1 MRARPIFG
9 VAAAVCAAGLLAGCG
24 GSSGAGSGSATIGG
38 GASVAPAD
46 AVAFAAVDTNASSSQ
61 WQAVNSL
68 LQKFPSHD
76 ALMTK
81 LEQSFAQKTKLSWA
95 DDVKPALGPELDLV
109 VLPAASNGKPELVG
123 LVQPGDSAKLD
134 ALLQKLGAS
143 HGKTF
148 VTAQVGGWTAV
159 AGSQAALDAVSGATA
174 HLSDSN
180 TYQDATAKLS
190 GDALA
195 SVYANGTEAHQLLGS
210 LGKSLPSASSG
221 AQVQWVSADVVAASD
236 GLKVDGFVRT
246 QGGAAPAQPYASA
259 LVSKIPSGALAVA
272 DFNGTT
278 AAAAAA
284 KATATGPLA
293 SVGKT
298 LGGETALYV
307 SPGDPIPS
315 ITLVTQPADP
325 QAAVDA
331 LDKAIAG
338 LGSAAGSGTG
348 ASSGLDLGAIL
359 ANIHVYHAV
368 VGSTLVASTSQQA
381 ISDFQGGGQKLAD
394 DGAFKDA
401 TSAASMPAETNGF
414 VYVNLKD
421 ALPLVEGLAGLMGAK
436 LPAGLDGNLAPLHSA
451 TAYAVTSGDETSF
464 TAFVEIH

>member
-1 MRARPIFG
+1 MAL
-9 VAAAVCAAGLLAGCG
+9 VQ
-24 GSSGAGSGSATIGG
+24 
-38 GASVAPAD
+38 PAD
-46 AVAFAAVDTNASSSQ
+46 A
-61 WQAVNSL
+61 
-68 LQKFPSHD
+68 
-76 ALMTK
+76 
-81 LEQSFAQKTKLSWA
+81 
-95 DDVKPALGPELDLV
+95 
-109 VLPAASNGKPELVG
+109 
-123 LVQPGDSAKLD
+123 AKLD
-134 ALLQKLGAS
+134 ALLEKIGAAS
-143 HGKTF
+143 GKTY
-148 VTAQVGGWTAV
+148 VSAQVGGWTAV
-159 AGSQAALDAVSGATA
+159 AGTQAALDAVTGATT

-195 SVYANGTEAHQLLGS
+195 SVYANGTEAQQLLGS
-210 LGKSLPSASSG
+210 LGKTLPSASSG
-221 AQVQWVSADVVAASD
+221 AQVQWVSADVVAVSN

-284 KATATGPLA
+284 KATAKGPLA
-293 SVGKT
+293 TLGAT
-298 LGGETALYV
+298 LGGETALYL

-315 ITLVTQPADP
+315 VTLVTQPADP
-325 QAAVDA
+325 QAAADA

-359 ANIHVYHAV
+359 ANIHLYHAID
-368 VGSTLVASTSQQA
+368 GGTLIASTSQQA
-381 ISDFQGGGQKLAD
+381 IADFQGGGQKLAD
-394 DGAFKDA
+394 DGTFKDA

-421 ALPLVEGLAGLMGAK
+421 ALPLVEGLVGMMGTT
-436 LPAGLDGNLAPLHSA
+436 LPAGIQGNLAPLNTA
-451 TAYAVTSGDETSF
+451 TAYATASGDEASF
-464 TAFVEIH
+464 TVFVEIR

>member
-24 GSSGAGSGSATIGG
+24 GFSGAGSGSATIGA

-46 AVAFAAVDTNASSSQ
+46 AVAFVAVDTNASSSQ

-109 VLPAASNGKPELVG
+109 VLPAAANGKPELVG

-210 LGKSLPSASSG
+210 LGKSLPAPAASA
-221 AQVQWVSADVVAASD
+221 QLQWVSADVVAES
-236 GLKVDGFVRT
+236 GGVKIDGFVRT
-246 QGGAAPAQPYASA
+246 QGGSAPASPYAST
-259 LVSKIPSGALAVA
+259 LVSKIPSGALLVA
-272 DFNGTT
+272 DFD
-278 AAAAAA
+278 AAAA
-284 KATATGPLA
+284 KARATTARCPR
-293 SVGKT
+293 
-298 LGGETALYV
+298 
-307 SPGDPIPS
+307 SPGR
-315 ITLVTQPADP
+315 
-325 QAAVDA
+325 
-331 LDKAIAG
+331 
-338 LGSAAGSGTG
+338 SAARPR
-348 ASSGLDLGAIL
+348 
-359 ANIHVYHAV
+359 
-368 VGSTLVASTSQQA
+368 STSA
-381 ISDFQGGGQKLAD
+381 P
-394 DGAFKDA
+394 
-401 TSAASMPAETNGF
+401 ASRSRP
-414 VYVNLKD
+414 
-421 ALPLVEGLAGLMGAK
+421 
-436 LPAGLDGNLAPLHSA
+436 SR
-451 TAYAVTSGDETSF
+451 S
-464 TAFVEIH
+464 